1 MPHGGRKGRRPG
13 HATGVHKHRTQ
24 DVAPSTTAPPPE
36 TQVQALVERVR
47 TGTAPAEVAAQIVEA
62 APGGA
67 LVPLIDALASQVDE
81 GRFVALLA
89 DLAGQPLEAGAQEHV
104 VGLLGRA
111 RTPQALE
118 TLVALGEQD
127 GAKGVR
133 RAARRALFRLRNA
146 GVSLPEPE
154 APTPQVDVAS
164 WPVAQAWA
172 NRIDQVGSQAVI
184 LARERPG
191 RDLAYMSMVISDDR
205 GIVDGMGQA
214 GVSANHVRRLA
225 ERMALP
231 AGAPLYRVSPEYVR
245 WRIRQGEETS
255 RQAGR
260 RVAPEYLTWRHLL
273 DGIDDAWRP
282 DLEALCH
289 ERARPG
295 LLERTAVLM
304 YALELSDWWP
314 DPEGSEGR
322 AVNRFVDDVAAAL
335 DALPDGGHVEG
346 PDALS
351 PPPYLEML
359 SETRYI
365 AMMWPFNEAGS
376 AAIEEAIDRHFDA
389 LFPAR
394 RLRRYRQA
402 LLHMGYLAGENAQ
415 PTLSS
420 LLMTAGWG
428 LDPASGIQPR
438 EHPFVRQML
447 RKTVEVM
454 LAS

>member
-1 MPHGGRKGRRPG
+1 MPHGGRKGHRPG
-13 HATGVHKHRTQ
+13 HATGIHKQRTQ
-24 DVAPSTTAPPPE
+24 DMAPATTVPPPE
-36 TQVQALVERVR
+36 TLVQALVQHLRA
-47 TGTAPAEVAAQIVEA
+47 GTAPAEVAAQVVEA
-62 APGGA
+62 APAGTLA
-67 LVPLIDALASQVDE
+67 PLLDAVSSRVDE
-81 GRFVALLA
+81 ERFVALLA
-89 DLAGQPLEAGAQEHV
+89 ALMDQPLEVQVQEHIV
-104 VGLLGRA
+104 ALLERLQ
-111 RTPQALE
+111 TSQTLE

-127 GAKGVR
+127 SVKAVR

-146 GVSLPEPE
+146 GVPLPEPE
-154 APTPQVDVAS
+154 ALTPQVDVAS

-191 RDLAYMSMVISDDR
+191 RDLAYMSVVVSDDR
-205 GIVDGMGQA
+205 GIVDGMGEA

-225 ERMALP
+225 EKMGLP
-231 AGAPLYRVSPEYVR
+231 PGAPIYRVSPEYVR

-273 DGIDDAWRP
+273 DGIDDTWHP
-282 DLEALCH
+282 DLEALCR
-289 ERARPG
+289 ERARPDW
-295 LLERTAVLM
+295 LERTSVLM
-304 YALELSDWWP
+304 YALELTDWWP

-322 AVNRFVDDVAAAL
+322 AVNRFVDDVAAVL

-346 PDALS
+346 PNVLS

-359 SETRYI
+359 SETHYI
-365 AMMWPFNEAGS
+365 AMMWPFNDEGS

-402 LLHMGYLAGENAQ
+402 LLHMGYLTGENAQ
-415 PTLSS
+415 PMLSQ
-420 LLMTAGWG
+420 LLMTAAWG
-428 LDPASGIQPR
+428 LDPVAGIPPR

-447 RKTVEVM
+447 RKTVEVV
-454 LAS
+454 LET

>member
-1 MPHGGRKGRRPG
+1 M
-13 HATGVHKHRTQ
+13 A
-24 DVAPSTTAPPPE
+24 D
-36 TQVQALVERVR
+36 LFR
-47 TGTAPAEVAAQIVEA
+47 TGTAPAEVAAQIAEV
-62 APGGA
+62 APAGSH
-67 LVPLIDALASQVDE
+67 VPLLDALASRADE
-81 GRFVALLA
+81 QRFVALLA
-89 DLAGQPLEAGAQEHV
+89 ALMAQPLEVQVQEHIV
-104 VGLLGRA
+104 ALLERLQ
-111 RTPQALE
+111 TSQTLE
-118 TLVALGEQD
+118 TLVALGEQN
-127 GAKGVR
+127 GAKAVR

-146 GVSLPEPE
+146 GVTLPEPE
-154 APTPQVDVAS
+154 TPTPQVDVAS

-231 AGAPLYRVSPEYVR
+231 AGAPLYRVSPAYVR

-273 DGIDDAWRP
+273 DGIDDTWHP
-282 DLEALCH
+282 DLEALCR

-295 LLERTAVLM
+295 LLERTSVLM
-304 YALELSDWWP
+304 YALELTDWWP

-322 AVNRFVDDVAAAL
+322 AVHRFVDDVAAAL
-335 DALPDGGHVEG
+335 DALPGGGHVEG
-346 PDALS
+346 PDVLS

-365 AMMWPFNEAGS
+365 AMMWPFDDEAS
-376 AAIEEAIDRHFDA
+376 
-389 LFPAR
+389 
-394 RLRRYRQA
+394 
-402 LLHMGYLAGENAQ
+402 
-415 PTLSS
+415 
-420 LLMTAGWG
+420 
-428 LDPASGIQPR
+428 
-438 EHPFVRQML
+438 
-447 RKTVEVM
+447 
-454 LAS
+454 